1 MKVRKQV
8 EHGFTVIELII
19 AFVIL
24 VILASFFV
32 IQRNS
37 LESSQRDQQRKT
49 AINAMY
55 YDLKDVFFAKNH
67 YYPKT
72 ISRSNLTAMD
82 QSLFTDP
89 DGYILNG
96 DKCSDKD
103 GNSATGLC
111 NYHYTAIDC
120 NSAGEC
126 SAFKLSSDMET
137 ESTYTKNS

>member
-1 MKVRKQV
+1 MRRQT
-8 EHGFTVIELII
+8 EHGFTVIELIV
-19 AFVIL
+19 AFVVL
-24 VILASFFV
+24 AILASFFV

-37 LESSQRDQQRKT
+37 LEASQRDQQRKT

-55 YDLKDVFFAKNH
+55 YDLKDVYFAKNH

-96 DKCSDKD
+96 DKCSDKN
-103 GNSATGLC
+103 GNSTPGYC

-120 NSAGEC
+120 NSAGQC
-126 SAFKLSSDMET
+126 SGFKLSADMEAEAT
-137 ESTYTKNS
+137 